1 MLVKI
6 ETGEIVTVEQM
17 YRENPQTC
25 RNIPVIPL
33 EGYAWLDVNVA
44 PSFDPY
50 TQELVTSPVATYV
63 DGQWVADYLVVDL
76 PPEVV
81 SSKLEDKRA
90 KMLAQVGTDTDALY
104 QQTLGNKG
112 SEHEATEAQARAFEA
127 AEWQGTPGE
136 LVRVW
141 AEIKG
146 WTDQQA
152 AEDILTE
159 ANRWRAA
166 QVSIRAARL
175 RAKETLRT
183 ASDSA
188 GIDSAYATWLQFL
201 AHIPSELS

>member
-1 MLVKI
+1 
-6 ETGEIVTVEQM
+6 
-17 YRENPQTC
+17 
-25 RNIPVIPL
+25 
-33 EGYAWLDVNVA
+33 
-44 PSFDPY
+44 
-50 TQELVTSPVATYV
+50 
-63 DGQWVADYLVVDL
+63 
-76 PPEVV
+76 
-81 SSKLEDKRA
+81 
-90 KMLAQVGTDTDALY
+90 MLAQVDTDTDALY

-112 SEHEATEAQARAFEA
+112 SEYEATEAQARVFEA

-146 WTDQQA
+146 WSDQQA
-152 AEDILTE
+152 AEDILRG
-159 ANRWRAA
+159 ANRWRAT

>member
-1 MLVKI
+1 MLVKF

-33 EGYAWLDVNVA
+33 DGYAWLDVNVA
-44 PSFDPY
+44 PSFDPL
-50 TQELVTSPVATYV
+50 TQELVSNPVATYV
-63 DGQWVADYLVVDL
+63 DDQWVADYLVVDL

-81 SSKLEDKRA
+81 SSKLEDKRV
-90 KMLAQVGTDTDALY
+90 KMLAQVDTDTDALY

-112 SEHEATEAQARAFEA
+112 SEYEATEAQARAFEA
-127 AEWQGTPGE
+127 ADWQGIPGE

-152 AEDILTE
+152 AEDILTG

>member
-33 EGYAWLDVNVA
+33 NGYAWLDVNVK
-44 PSFDPY
+44 PSFDPF
-50 TQELVTSPVATYV
+50 TQELVPNPVASYV
-63 DGQWVADYLVVDL
+63 NGEWVADYLVVDL
-76 PPEVV
+76 TPDAVAA
-81 SSKLEDKRA
+81 KLEDKRVT
-90 KMLAQVGTDTDALY
+90 MLAQVDADTDALY

-112 SEHEATEAQARAFEA
+112 SEYEATEAQARAFET

-159 ANRWRAA
+159 TNRWRAA

-201 AHIPSELS
+201 AHIPSELA